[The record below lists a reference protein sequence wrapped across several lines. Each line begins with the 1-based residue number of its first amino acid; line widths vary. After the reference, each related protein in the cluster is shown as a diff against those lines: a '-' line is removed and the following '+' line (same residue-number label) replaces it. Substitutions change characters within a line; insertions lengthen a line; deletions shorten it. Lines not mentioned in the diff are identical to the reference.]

1 MEESPSC
8 HSLGLIGCYLKRDVI
23 IYNEL
28 TTWGGGRIG
37 KDQKSGNLSGNCY
50 RSGGWAGGAGT
61 D

>member
-28 TTWGGGRIG
+28 TTLGGGETRQG
-37 KDQKSGNLSGNCY
+37 PEVRELKWKLLQVWWLGR
-50 RSGGWAGGAGT
+50 RSRH
-61 D
+61 